1 MKAELIEDI
10 RNLDFVNGSKE
21 DKKRHCLL
29 GKKLYLYNA
38 LFFMS
43 QKERK
48 QIVNSVTDY
57 TDVIALAKK
66 HKANV

>member
-1 MKAELIEDI
+1 MKAELIEEI

-21 DKKRHCLL
+21 EKKRHCLL

-38 LFFMS
+38 LFFLG

-48 QIVNSVTDY
+48 QIVKSVTEY

>member
-1 MKAELIEDI
+1 MKAELIEEL
-10 RNLDFVNGSKE
+10 RKLDFVNGTKE
-21 DKKRHCLL
+21 EKRRHCLL

-38 LFFMS
+38 LYFLG

-48 QIVNSVTDY
+48 QIINSITDT